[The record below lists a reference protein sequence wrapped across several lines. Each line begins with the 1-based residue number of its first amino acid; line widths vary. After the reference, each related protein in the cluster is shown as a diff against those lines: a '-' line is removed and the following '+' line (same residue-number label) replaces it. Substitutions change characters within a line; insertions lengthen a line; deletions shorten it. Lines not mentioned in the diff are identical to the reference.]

1 MYRPEEY
8 DEVVSAEIPNET
20 DHPHLHR
27 MVVKHMLHGPCG
39 ELNPNNVCMKKN
51 GTCKNSYPK
60 AYSDETTQTTD
71 AYPIYRRR
79 NNGVTVKVRKA
90 KLDNRWVIPYNAYL
104 LAKFDCHINVE
115 ICSTIKAVKYIY
127 KYICKG
133 SDRISFSVSSDNGS
147 SLIDEIDQ
155 YQSGRW
161 VSPPEGAWRIFRFL
175 MSEMKPAVIHL
186 QLHLENYQPLTF
198 KKKDKLAN
206 VLQNPIQRKTMLT
219 EFFAMNR
226 TDKAAQSL
234 NLTYSEFPDHF
245 VWVQDKK
252 FWKRRQIGDSV
263 GRIVAAHPSEGE
275 RYYLRILLSKVRC
288 PKSFDDLKKC
298 NGVRVATFR
307 EAALLRG
314 YLVDDNSQR
323 LCLEEASLFH
333 LPYELRRLFA
343 TLLVYSC
350 PNSPRELWLAYEN
363 AMLEDLLRYNQMTR
377 REATKIALQQI
388 NGFLQSMGKNI
399 QDFGIVP
406 QEFSSNELEDQ
417 AREIR
422 AEKDIIVS
430 QEDLDAIFKL
440 NERQKSAFETI
451 IEKAYSSGSGA
462 FFVDGPGGTGK
473 TYLYR
478 ALLAEVRSKGH
489 IALATATSG
498 IAASILPGGR
508 TAHSRFKIPLDAV
521 EGSGCRVSKQSSL
534 AALIRDSRLII
545 WDEAPMA
552 KRSAIEALN
561 DLLQDLMNSTE
572 LFGGKVVVH
581 GGDFRQTLPVVRKA
595 KNGSMGNQEVDQ
607 AVGHATVSK
616 HTSPTWNEDFESD
629 DEVDEVIF
637 PEGKKFD
644 DQFDIRLKG
653 RCVIVCPCNGLGCRA
668 SPTPFVLKRLFGVIY
683 FTGETFYQ
691 KKGTK
696 SETLDA
702 CITNSPIWPSLQKL
716 RLEENMRAL
725 LDPIFT
731 EFLLKIG
738 NGTETSHKND
748 LVNIPPSMLI
758 QTHLDKDPLD
768 ALIDCVY
775 PNTQLH
781 SLTTPCSLNRAILT
795 TKNSFVD
802 EINEI
807 LIARFPGEETEYAS
821 FDETLDPNDQT
832 QYEDFLHSLTPNGMP
847 PHRLVLKPNSPII
860 LLRNLNPTEGLCNG
874 IRLICKDLKRNVIHA
889 KIASGDFAGKQ
900 VFIHRIPLQP
910 LSDEDYT
917 VPFKRVQFPIR
928 LCFAMTINK
937 AQGQTLD
944 FVGVYLKEPVF
955 SHGQL
960 YVALSRARTAKHAKV
975 LIRPPLFD
983 TPNIRET

>member
-1 MYRPEEY
+1 
-8 DEVVSAEIPNET
+8 
-20 DHPHLHR
+20 
-27 MVVKHMLHGPCG
+27 
-39 ELNPNNVCMKKN
+39 
-51 GTCKNSYPK
+51 
-60 AYSDETTQTTD
+60 
-71 AYPIYRRR
+71 
-79 NNGVTVKVRKA
+79 
-90 KLDNRWVIPYNAYL
+90 
-104 LAKFDCHINVE
+104 
-115 ICSTIKAVKYIY
+115 
-127 KYICKG
+127 
-133 SDRISFSVSSDNGS
+133 
-147 SLIDEIDQ
+147 
-155 YQSGRW
+155 
-161 VSPPEGAWRIFRFL
+161 
-175 MSEMKPAVIHL
+175 
-186 QLHLENYQPLTF
+186 
-198 KKKDKLAN
+198 
-206 VLQNPIQRKTMLT
+206 
-219 EFFAMNR
+219 
-226 TDKAAQSL
+226 
-234 NLTYSEFPDHF
+234 
-245 VWVQDKK
+245 
-252 FWKRRQIGDSV
+252 
-263 GRIVAAHPSEGE
+263 
-275 RYYLRILLSKVRC
+275 
-288 PKSFDDLKKC
+288 
-298 NGVRVATFR
+298 
-307 EAALLRG
+307 
-314 YLVDDNSQR
+314 
-323 LCLEEASLFH
+323 
-333 LPYELRRLFA
+333 
-343 TLLVYSC
+343 
-350 PNSPRELWLAYEN
+350 
-363 AMLEDLLRYNQMTR
+363 MTR
-377 REATKIALQQI
+377 REATKITLQQI

-406 QEFSSNELEDQ
+406 QEFSSNDLEDQ

-478 ALLAEVRSKGH
+478 ALLAKVTSKGH
-489 IALATATSG
+489 IALATATPG

-572 LFGGKVVVH
+572 LFGGKVVVL
-581 GGDFRQTLPVVRKA
+581 GRDFRQTLLVVR
-595 KNGSMGNQEVDQ
+595 
-607 AVGHATVSK
+607 
-616 HTSPTWNEDFESD
+616 
-629 DEVDEVIF
+629 
-637 PEGKKFD
+637 
-644 DQFDIRLKG
+644 
-653 RCVIVCPCNGLGCRA
+653 
-668 SPTPFVLKRLFGVIY
+668 
-683 FTGETFYQ
+683 
-691 KKGTK
+691 KGTK

-716 RLEENMRAL
+716 WLEEIMRAL

-781 SLTTPCSLNRAILT
+781 SLTTPCYLNRAILT

-807 LIARFPGEETEYAS
+807 LIARFP
-821 FDETLDPNDQT
+821 
-832 QYEDFLHSLTPNGMP
+832 
-847 PHRLVLKPNSPII
+847 
-860 LLRNLNPTEGLCNG
+860 
-874 IRLICKDLKRNVIHA
+874 
-889 KIASGDFAGKQ
+889 

-910 LSDEDYT
+910 PSDEDYT

-983 TPNIRET
+983 APNIRETKNIVYQEVLQISEYVDNSDIYSWIINNKSLVEELVESIPTLLPCEFEFIKFTDLYKYADSESPQSLSLSTRGSSGLMIDPPVTHDLQMQEWYNANKAELEELLNKKSYKNSDILLPYPKDEDIISISTVVASLRNWKISLPRQDRSTWFTACANCKKSLEADLTWIVTCPLCHQESEVEALSRMTIQIDDGTTTLYATIGTPDVEKIVPYTAVELKDADEHIDCRALEHVGVAK

>member
-1 MYRPEEY
+1 
-8 DEVVSAEIPNET
+8 
-20 DHPHLHR
+20 
-27 MVVKHMLHGPCG
+27 
-39 ELNPNNVCMKKN
+39 
-51 GTCKNSYPK
+51 
-60 AYSDETTQTTD
+60 
-71 AYPIYRRR
+71 
-79 NNGVTVKVRKA
+79 
-90 KLDNRWVIPYNAYL
+90 
-104 LAKFDCHINVE
+104 
-115 ICSTIKAVKYIY
+115 
-127 KYICKG
+127 
-133 SDRISFSVSSDNGS
+133 
-147 SLIDEIDQ
+147 
-155 YQSGRW
+155 
-161 VSPPEGAWRIFRFL
+161 
-175 MSEMKPAVIHL
+175 
-186 QLHLENYQPLTF
+186 
-198 KKKDKLAN
+198 
-206 VLQNPIQRKTMLT
+206 
-219 EFFAMNR
+219 
-226 TDKAAQSL
+226 
-234 NLTYSEFPDHF
+234 
-245 VWVQDKK
+245 
-252 FWKRRQIGDSV
+252 
-263 GRIVAAHPSEGE
+263 
-275 RYYLRILLSKVRC
+275 
-288 PKSFDDLKKC
+288 
-298 NGVRVATFR
+298 
-307 EAALLRG
+307 
-314 YLVDDNSQR
+314 
-323 LCLEEASLFH
+323 
-333 LPYELRRLFA
+333 
-343 TLLVYSC
+343 
-350 PNSPRELWLAYEN
+350 
-363 AMLEDLLRYNQMTR
+363 
-377 REATKIALQQI
+377 
-388 NGFLQSMGKNI
+388 
-399 QDFGIVP
+399 
-406 QEFSSNELEDQ
+406 
-417 AREIR
+417 
-422 AEKDIIVS
+422 
-430 QEDLDAIFKL
+430 
-440 NERQKSAFETI
+440 SAFETI

-489 IALATATSG
+489 IALATTTSD

-508 TAHSRFKIPLDAV
+508 TAHSRFKIPLDAI
-521 EGSGCRVSKQSSL
+521 EGSGCR
-534 AALIRDSRLII
+534 
-545 WDEAPMA
+545 DEPPMA

-572 LFGGKVVVH
+572 LFGGKVVVL
-581 GGDFRQTLPVVRKA
+581 GGDFRQTLPVVR
-595 KNGSMGNQEVDQ
+595 
-607 AVGHATVSK
+607 
-616 HTSPTWNEDFESD
+616 
-629 DEVDEVIF
+629 
-637 PEGKKFD
+637 
-644 DQFDIRLKG
+644 
-653 RCVIVCPCNGLGCRA
+653 
-668 SPTPFVLKRLFGVIY
+668 
-683 FTGETFYQ
+683 
-691 KKGTK
+691 KGTK

-874 IRLICKDLKRNVIHA
+874 TRLICKDLKRNVIHA
-889 KIASGDFAGKQ
+889 EIAFGDFAGKQ

-910 LSDEDYT
+910 PSDEDYT

-983 TPNIRET
+983 APNIRETKNIVYQEVLQISEYVDK